1 MINLNDIKLAYQKV
15 KNFAYVTPVLSSS
28 RINQIIGAE
37 IYFKAENFQKVGAFK
52 FRGAINALS
61 IIKESTEIKEVVTHS
76 SGNHAQAL
84 ALASKLLGLKA
95 YIVMPENSPEV
106 KINAVKEYGGK
117 IIFCKPTLQSRE
129 DTAQKVIVQA
139 GAEFIHPYN
148 DYRII
153 AGQGTCALEA
163 LSQINFTPDFVIT
176 PVGGGGLLS
185 GTAITVK
192 ETNKNIKVIGAEPKN
207 ADDANKSFKAGYIIP
222 QTNPNTIADGLRTS
236 LGNKT
241 FDIIKNY
248 VDDIL
253 LCSEKSIIDAMLLIY
268 ESLKIVIEPSAAV
281 PLATIIENNEH
292 FKGYKVL
299 IILSGGNIDIKN
311 FKWFAET

>member
-1 MINLNDIKLAYQKV
+1 MIHLNDINLAYKKV
-15 KNFAYVTPVLSSS
+15 KGFAHVTPLLSSS
-28 RINQIIGAE
+28 RINRIIGAE

-61 IIKESTEIKEVVTHS
+61 IIKESSDIKEVVTHS

-84 ALASKLLGLKA
+84 ALASKILGLKA

-106 KINAVKEYGGK
+106 KINAVKEYGGE
-117 IIFCKPTLQSRE
+117 IIFCKPTLQARE
-129 DTAQKVIVQA
+129 DSAQKVIEQT

-148 DYRII
+148 NYRII

-163 LSQINFTPDFVIT
+163 LSQINFTPDYVIA

-185 GTAITVK
+185 GTAIAVK
-192 ETNKNIKVIGAEPKN
+192 ETNKNIRVFGAEPKN
-207 ADDANKSFKAGYIIP
+207 ADDAYKSFKAGYIIP

-236 LGNKT
+236 LGDKT
-241 FDIIKNY
+241 FNIITNY

-253 LCSEKSIIDAMLLIY
+253 LCSEKNIINAMSLIY

-281 PLATIIENNEH
+281 PLAGIIENNEH
-292 FKGYKVL
+292 FKEKKIIV
-299 IILSGGNIDIKN
+299 ILSGGNIDIKN
-311 FKWFAET
+311 FNWHAE